1 MTIYIG
7 RVIDMKQIL
16 KTCMCY
22 KIHENW
28 CQGILIKPQYFMVV
42 YLLHTYLQIL
52 PIYLPVYEGNR
63 LSPCPKQYLHTSTR
77 IGWSQQG
84 TYLFVTNFLSRQLKF
99 ILWIV
104 LQCYTIIKV
113 LPYFITNVLIFL
125 EIKLYT
131 QTYFF
136 FHKKSGV

>member
-1 MTIYIG
+1 
-7 RVIDMKQIL
+7 MKQIL
-16 KTCMCY
+16 KNSMCY
-22 KIHENW
+22 KILKNW
-28 CQGILIKPQYFMVV
+28 CLGILTNPQYFIEV
-42 YLLHTYLQIL
+42 YLLHTYLQVL
-52 PIYLPVYEGNR
+52 PSYLPVYEGNR

-131 QTYFF
+131 HRYFF
-136 FHKKSGV
+136 PLKNRGGGGLMHFDNF